1 MTYFTVLPVVQL
13 CAATGVTSN
22 AVLAAATMETGIG
35 FALVPIWGGRRG
47 GGDSISGVGRK
58 PNTPLPRFKRM
69 RLTHVDIPESV
80 LLRYERER
88 DNGHG
93 LNQKTTALVVDNG
106 IAYVVRS
113 VQLKERNTF

>member
-80 LLRYERER
+80 LLRYKRERER
-88 DNGHG
+88 DNGH
-93 LNQKTTALVVDNG
+93 
-106 IAYVVRS
+106 S
-113 VQLKERNTF
+113 V